1 MTCNWPPLGIDPSW
15 SGIFQCC
22 KCQNSS
28 GLHYY
33 CNKNWI
39 VNGCS
44 SWFRSM
50 LGLAFAILNVC
61 FPSDGAQGKGGLD
74 YGRIAHSSQSWT
86 ALSSC
91 LNLSLGS
98 GGCASV
104 VWGKI
109 YSLIFSDP
117 WATKFSVTHRFLS
130 GLVTAGICNISIA
143 ASLAEFLSAYPT
155 WVRSLIAAVN
165 RI

>member
-86 ALSSC
+86 ALSSS

-109 YSLIFSDP
+109 QRPLVYKILSYSS
-117 WATKFSVTHRFLS
+117 LS
-130 GLVTAGICNISIA
+130 IRPGYSWYLQYFHCRVACRIPLC
-143 ASLAEFLSAYPT
+143 LSY
-155 WVRSLIAAVN
+155 VSS
-165 RI
+165 